1 VVSEPRGSVASAV
14 TAVDAHAH
22 VLRRDAPLVAQRHS
36 KPLRDATVEQ
46 YIAVLDANRV
56 SHAVLTAPSFYG
68 PDNSLLLEALD
79 GYPMRLR
86 GTVIVNTDIDGRALS
101 RLAARGVVGVRLNW
115 IRRDTLPGVDGDDY
129 RGLLARVQALGLH
142 VEIYLEGAKLAQVL
156 PKLRASGAPVV
167 VDHFGAPDPAQGTQD
182 PGFRVLLDAV
192 RAGDTFVKL
201 SAPYRLGGADP
212 QRYVDAL
219 LDAGGPAQLVWASD
233 WPFVGFED
241 AITYRRCIDWLS
253 AWVPDEAT
261 RRTILVDTPRRLFGF
276 DRPLSAR
283 RTDEEPAT

>member
-1 VVSEPRGSVASAV
+1 MASGPRGSVAHTV
-14 TAVDAHAH
+14 VAVDAHAH
-22 VLRRDAPLVAQRHS
+22 VLRRDAALVAQRHS

-46 YIAVLDANRV
+46 YIAVLDAHGV

-86 GTVIVNTDIDGRALS
+86 GTVIVDPGVDELALS
-101 RLAARGVVGVRLNW
+101 HLAARGVVGIRLYW
-115 IRRDTLPGVDGDDY
+115 LRRDTLPDLDGADY

-142 VEIYLEGAKLAQVL
+142 VEIYVEGPKLASVL
-156 PKLRASGAPVV
+156 PRLRASGARVV
-167 VDHFGAPDPAQGTQD
+167 VDHFGAPDPSLGVQD
-182 PGFRVLLDAV
+182 PGFRALLAAV

-212 QRYVDAL
+212 QLLVDAL

-233 WPFVGFED
+233 WPFVSFED
-241 AITYRRCIDWLS
+241 AITYRRCLDWIA
-253 AWVPDEAT
+253 AWIPDESARCT
-261 RRTILVDTPRRLFGF
+261 VLVDTPRRLFGF
-276 DRPLSAR
+276 DRAAGK
-283 RTDEEPAT
+283 RTDKEAQR